1 MNTIATS
8 QNPNSPAPN
17 TGLENTGLENT
28 VSESPA
34 PGVPTSAAT
43 TSAALGASPSGFD
56 TASGEPSVWSARI
69 RRVGQFALAFV
80 GALTLFGILMVLK
93 GVNPFT
99 AYKDM
104 VISTLGDSSQIAG
117 IAVRATPIILAA
129 LAVSIPARAGMINVG
144 GEGQLIIGGVG
155 AMGTSL
161 ALSGRLPGPIVLVL
175 MGLAAAVAGGLW
187 AGIAALLRLKV
198 GIAESVS
205 TLLMNYIA
213 LDVMYFLIY
222 QPWKDRNGS
231 GQPATRAVG
240 AGERLPLWG
249 STRVH
254 LGLLIAVVAVLVVY
268 TLFRTTSWGFR
279 LRVVGGNT
287 EAGRRA
293 GLNVSALMFSAMCT
307 GGMLAGLGGFAQLA
321 GAEFKLRSGFLAGY
335 GYVAFLASW
344 LGKHRPIGVALSCL
358 LLSTIAISG
367 DSLQLDAQLPAASVN
382 VLMALVLLGVF
393 GFSKRKPVAA

>member
-1 MNTIATS
+1 MNAIVAAPGSDSSTSGIATS
-8 QNPNSPAPN
+8 GSATSGVATSGVATSATVTTNVETPDLLSSGSDGA
-17 TGLENTGLENT
+17 
-28 VSESPA
+28 VSES
-34 PGVPTSAAT
+34 S
-43 TSAALGASPSGFD
+43 S
-56 TASGEPSVWSARI
+56 WSTHI
-69 RRVGQFALAFV
+69 RRVGQFVAAFLGALA
-80 GALTLFGILMVLK
+80 LFGILMLLK

-104 VISTLGDSSQIAG
+104 VVSTLGDSSQIAG

-187 AGIAALLRLKV
+187 AGIAALLRLRV

-213 LDVMYFLIY
+213 LDAMYFLIF

-254 LGLLIAVVAVLVVY
+254 LGLLLAVVAVLTVY

-307 GGMLAGLGGFAQLA
+307 GGMLAGLGGFTQLA

-393 GFSKRKPVAA
+393 GFSKRKAVAA